1 MFSVLEYTGRY
12 LALICVAF
20 ISGAA
25 TYADGSSALAILV
38 LLGVMTTCVWQQR
51 REGSGYRK
59 TGIAMLLCLLAYGAG
74 YGNIW
79 YRDRTGIEIMHHL
92 EDSTLSG
99 TALVEGVSDDGYLL
113 SFVDVNMLVT
123 GKAYLHTE
131 VQLTPGM
138 FVEFQGQCLLYDSA
152 ANPRCFSYM
161 NYMKSCGHFF
171 YLEGTAEET
180 GREVGTLLRVK
191 AGLCN
196 LTYRLTSFVQERIDR
211 LFGEYRG
218 IVRGMLTGDTSA
230 MPDETLQMYRD
241 SGIGH
246 YFAVSGM
253 HVGMLAATMSLLFGL
268 IGIGT
273 KGKSVAVAISVVV
286 LLSIC
291 GFTPSS
297 LRAAFM
303 LALSGVARMVMRRSD
318 TITTVALSAAISLAV
333 NPYLVYNSGFI
344 LSHGAI
350 VCFYV
355 LYTRI
360 LLPLID
366 VGRQTGI
373 RQSAETATGREAAQ
387 SNLWRRLAPKAVQAA
402 AVPLCFWVV
411 TVPMSGSFFGTV
423 ATYGALANLLCS
435 PVFTGAFVLAMTAL
449 AVGCVSTAVGAVVA
463 WPACQLLGGMEW
475 LCSKLAAMHAATLPV
490 AVTPYWVFCL
500 VLVPL
505 IGLRTS
511 RLYATTNKG
520 ALIAGKLIPIRTYGS
535 GWRSSRVAGTITFA
549 SAMQLSTV
557 LVCSLAAV
565 VYPLITPAV
574 QITYLDVGQGDSS
587 VAQFRNG
594 DVLVV
599 DGATEYYGDRVVEFC
614 RNAGI
619 NCIDT
624 LVLSHGHQDHGGG
637 FAAVLD
643 NLTVNRLC
651 ISAADNLPLTDE
663 IVSRA
668 RELGM
673 EVVRLAAGDSFS
685 VGGYNI
691 EVLWPVLD
699 HGSLGQ
705 EENNCSL
712 VMDLRVGE
720 DSFIFTGDIE
730 SEVESFIIKH
740 IDPCTVLKVPHHGSD
755 TSSTMEFLSALSP
768 EFSVISVGNNTY
780 GHPSAQVLDRLDMVH
795 SKTYITQRNRALV
808 VYSRGRGCSIYDW
821 KGLWGLRN

>member
-12 LALICVAF
+12 LALICVSF

-51 REGSGYRK
+51 REGGNYRK
-59 TGIAMLLCLLAYGAG
+59 TGIAMLLCLLAYGGG

-79 YRDRTGIEIMHHL
+79 YRDRAAIEIMHQL
-92 EDSTLSG
+92 EDSTLGG

-113 SFVDVNMLVT
+113 SFVDVNMPVT
-123 GKAYLHTE
+123 GKAYLYTE

-138 FVEFQGQCLLYDSA
+138 FVEFQGQCLLYDGA
-152 ANPRCFSYM
+152 ANPGCFSYM

-171 YLEGTAEET
+171 SLEGTAEESS
-180 GREVGTLLRVK
+180 REMGALIRVK
-191 AGLCN
+191 ARLCS

-218 IVRGMLTGDTSA
+218 IVRGMLTGDTST
-230 MPDETLQMYRD
+230 MPDETLQMYRTA
-241 SGIGH
+241 GIGH

-253 HVGMLAATMSLLFGL
+253 HVGMLAAAMGMLFGL

-273 KGKSVAVAISVVV
+273 KGKSVAVAMSVVV

-297 LRAAFM
+297 LRVAFM
-303 LALSGVARMVMRRSD
+303 LALSWVARLVMRRSD

-350 VCFYV
+350 ICFYM

-366 VGRQTGI
+366 VVRQTGI
-373 RQSAETATGREAAQ
+373 RQTAETATGREAAQ
-387 SNLWRRLAPKAVQAA
+387 GNLWRRLVPKAVQAA

-449 AVGCVSTAVGAVVA
+449 AVSCVSAAVCAIVA

-475 LCSKLAAMHAATLPV
+475 LCSKLAAMHAASLPV
-490 AVTPYWVFCL
+490 AVTPYWLFCL

-511 RLYATTNKG
+511 RLFSDTNRG
-520 ALIAGKLIPIRTYGS
+520 GLAAGDRAWLWTYGS
-535 GWRSSRVAGTITFA
+535 GQRRSRATGAITFA
-549 SAMQLSTV
+549 SAMQLAV
-557 LVCSLAAV
+557 VIMCSLAAI

-614 RNAGI
+614 RHAGVD
-619 NCIDT
+619 CIDT

-637 FAAVLD
+637 FEAIFD
-643 NLTVNRLC
+643 NLTVKRLC
-651 ISAADNLPLTDE
+651 ISAADNMPLTGR

-668 RELGM
+668 RERGI

-740 IDPCTVLKVPHHGSD
+740 IDPCTVLKVPHHGSN
-755 TSSTMEFLSALSP
+755 TSSTIEFLSALSP
-768 EFSVISVGNNTY
+768 EISVISVGNNTY
-780 GHPSAQVLDRLDMVH
+780 GHPSAHVLDRLDMVH
-795 SKTYITQRNRALV
+795 SETYITQRNGALV